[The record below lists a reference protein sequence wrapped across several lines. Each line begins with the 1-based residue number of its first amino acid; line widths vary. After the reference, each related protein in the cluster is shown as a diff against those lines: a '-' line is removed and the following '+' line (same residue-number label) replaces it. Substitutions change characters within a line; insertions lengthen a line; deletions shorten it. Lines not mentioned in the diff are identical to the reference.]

1 MPTARQH
8 PEVIDEFL
16 QKELA
21 SLAHSHYFTLM
32 VNVDGFGVVPKKHQP
47 GKWHLIT
54 DLSFPEEESV
64 NTPLIHP
71 CAHLNTQIA
80 KRVMSFGRGQNRHK
94 GSLLTY
100 NCIAS

>member
-1 MPTARQH
+1 
-8 PEVIDEFL
+8 
-16 QKELA
+16 
-21 SLAHSHYFTLM
+21 M
-32 VNVDGFGVVPKKHQP
+32 VHVDRFGVVPKKHQP

-80 KRVMSFGRGQNRHK
+80 KRAMSFGRGTLMAKIDINAAYRLIIVSPADQHYLGMCWK
-94 GSLLTY
+94 EKLYIDAKL
-100 NCIAS
+100 